1 MVHPVLKNIKS
12 LLYYMLT
19 WILISGIHFFVILYF
34 AEFEVYIALSD
45 CLTYNLIFCFLGLG
59 LWHAVRFSNI
69 EENPFLFILLSHII
83 AGLLTVSVWLFAGKM
98 ILENLIYDNSL
109 YHSFLLDSL
118 PWRFISGILYYSVI
132 ILIYYLIVYFTNFRE
147 KMKKEAEL
155 QTLIKESELNMLKSQ
170 LNPHF
175 LFNSLNSINSL
186 TISKPREAR
195 EMIIKL
201 SDFLRYALA
210 HNEKEKTSLAKEL
223 ENIILYLE
231 IEKIRFEERLLFE
244 QRISKDTLDKQL
256 PNLILQPLFENAI
269 KHGVYES
276 TEQVKIEMEAVYLDN
291 NLEISIKN
299 NYDSKHLI
307 NKGEGIGLSNI
318 RSRLILIYERS
329 DLVSINRSEKSFE
342 VKLIFP
348 QDQSKS

>member
-1 MVHPVLKNIKS
+1 MIHPVLKNIKS
-12 LLYYMLT
+12 LLYYVLT
-19 WILISGIHFFVILYF
+19 WILIAGIHFFVVF
-34 AEFEVYIALSD
+34 FFTEFEVYIALND
-45 CLTYNLIFCFLGLG
+45 CLTYNLIFCFFGLG
-59 LWHAVRFSNI
+59 LWYAVRFSNI
-69 EENPFLFILLSHII
+69 EETPVLFILLYHLL
-83 AGLLTVSVWLFAGKM
+83 AGVITVAVWLFSGKL
-98 ILENLIYDNSL
+98 ILESLIYDNSL
-109 YHSFLLDSL
+109 YHSFLVNSL
-118 PWRFISGILYYSVI
+118 PWRFISGLLYYSVI

-147 KMKKEAEL
+147 KMKREAEL

-186 TISKPREAR
+186 TITKPREAR

-223 ENIILYLE
+223 ENILLYLE
-231 IEKIRFEERLLFE
+231 IEKIRFEDKLLFE
-244 QRISKDTLDKQL
+244 KKISEETLDKQL
-256 PNLILQPLFENAI
+256 PSLILQPLFENAI

-276 TEQVKIEMEAVYLDN
+276 TGQVTIEMGSLYTDN
-291 NLEISIKN
+291 KLEISIKN
-299 NYDSKHLI
+299 NYDSEHLI

-318 RSRLILIYERS
+318 RSRLLLIYERN
-329 DLVSINRSEKSFE
+329 DLLIINRSEKYFE

-348 QDQSKS
+348 QDQIKY